1 MSLQMNAENEEK
13 DEINKYITFEIK
25 GNDYGINILFVR
37 DIIGLQRIM
46 EVPDLP
52 EYIKGIINL
61 RGKIIPVMDVRERFG
76 LELKEYHDRTCII
89 VIVVNDIHIG
99 LIVDEVQEVIDINSK
114 HIQPAVTLNKKN
126 TASFIS
132 GLAKVSDR
140 VKILL
145 DVERLIDK
153 QFEFIADLE
162 EELNK
167 NQELFEEKVEEN
179 SEETSE

>member
-1 MSLQMNAENEEK
+1 MSLQVISESEET
-13 DEINKYITFEIK
+13 DDINKYITFEIK

-76 LELKEYHDRTCII
+76 LELKDYHDRTCII
-89 VIVVNDIHIG
+89 VIVVSDIHIG
-99 LIVDEVQEVIDINSK
+99 LIVDEVQEVIDIN
-114 HIQPAVTLNKKN
+114 INDIEPAITLNKKSSS
-126 TASFIS
+126 SFIS
-132 GLAKVSDR
+132 GLAKIGDR

-153 QFEFIADLE
+153 KFEFIADLE

-167 NQELFEEKVEEN
+167 NQELFEEKKKINDDV
-179 SEETSE
+179 SD